1 MSRIGTR
8 MYNDNRFKLG
18 LFGMNC
24 SGGLTMTLAPEYWEA
39 SWENNFGCLKGSC
52 QNKFRFLEPGHLSQ
66 RLPRRTE
73 HAIRN
78 RYHGAEGRASSPQRA
93 RGHLPHARPGRFP
106 RYRGRQAGG
115 KVPR

>member
-39 SWENNFGCLKGSC
+39 SWENNLKAAQLADDAG
-52 QNKFRFLEPGHLSQ
+52 LEFI
-66 RLPRRTE
+66 LP
-73 HAIRN
+73 I
-78 RYHGAEGRASSPQRA
+78 GRW
-93 RGHLPHARPGRFP
+93 RGYGGR
-106 RYRGRQAGG
+106 
-115 KVPR
+115 